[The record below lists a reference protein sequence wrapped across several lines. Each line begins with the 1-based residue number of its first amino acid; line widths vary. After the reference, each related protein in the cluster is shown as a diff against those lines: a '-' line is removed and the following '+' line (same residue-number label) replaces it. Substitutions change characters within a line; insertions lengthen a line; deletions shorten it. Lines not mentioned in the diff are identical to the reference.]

1 MNYSDRKM
9 APGQARH
16 PGPSTADYIHK
27 DRAKMDEFLI
37 ADDYKFLGDEDMS
50 TDMYLNADFAR
61 LEEQKLWPHTWQW
74 ACREEHIPNVGDY
87 IVYDIAHY
95 SFIITRT
102 SETEIKAYYNACLHR
117 GTKLRA
123 SGSEGCASD
132 FTCSFHGWSW
142 NLDGTIKNI
151 PCRWD
156 FPHVKDENITLPTA
170 RVELWGGFVWINM
183 DEKAPSFREY
193 VGPKF
198 LKQFEAW
205 ELEKRYVAVHIIKR
219 IPANW
224 KLMQA
229 AFFEAYHVH
238 ATHPQITSSS
248 ADANT
253 QYDIYGDHVGRF
265 VSLLGV
271 QSPHLN
277 GKYSEQEV
285 LDVMVLGDRTVL
297 EDANKLKVPEGGTA
311 REVMGEHLRKL
322 LSGVYQVNL
331 GKLSDSEMLD
341 CFSYNVFPNC
351 FLFPGI
357 SLPMVYRFRPDPKD
371 HTKSLYE
378 LIFMRP
384 VPENGERP
392 EPAEPYMLAEDQ
404 SFGTAPGMDPGFG
417 VVFDQDTDNVSL
429 QQEGMKASKKKT
441 ETLGNYQEIRLR
453 QFNQTLAK
461 YINRP

>member
-1 MNYSDRKM
+1 VNYDKAKM
-9 APGQARH
+9 APGQARC
-16 PGPSTADYIHK
+16 PGPSTADYIHN
-27 DRAKMDEFLI
+27 DRVRMDEFLI
-37 ADDYKFLGDEDMS
+37 EDNYRFLGDEDMP
-50 TDMYLNADFAR
+50 TEMYLSADYAR
-61 LEEQKLWPHTWQW
+61 LEEKRLWTRTWQW
-74 ACREEHIPNVGDY
+74 ACREEHVPNVGDY
-87 IVYDIAHY
+87 IVYDIGPY
-95 SFIITRT
+95 SFIIVRT
-102 SETEIKAYYNACLHR
+102 EGGIKAYYNACLHR

-123 SGSEGCASD
+123 SGSEGTAMN
-132 FTCSFHGWSW
+132 FTCSFHSWSW
-142 NLDGTIKNI
+142 NLDGSIRNI

-156 FPHVKDENITLPTA
+156 FPHVKDENVHLPEA
-170 RVELWGGFVWINM
+170 RVDLWGGFVWINM
-183 DEKAPSFREY
+183 DENAPSFRDY
-193 VGPKF
+193 VGPTV
-198 LKQFEAW
+198 LKQFERW
-205 ELEKRYVAVHIIKR
+205 ELEKRYVAVHIVKR

-229 AFFEAYHVH
+229 AFFEAYHVTG
-238 ATHPQITSSS
+238 THPQITSSS

-297 EDANKLKVPEGGTA
+297 DDANKLKVPDGGTA

-322 LSGVYQVNL
+322 LSGVYQVDLSN
-331 GKLSDSEMLD
+331 LSDAEMLD
-341 CFSYNVFPNC
+341 CFSYNIFPNC

-371 HTKSLYE
+371 HTKSIYE
-378 LIFMRP
+378 LVFLRP

-392 EPAEPYMLAEDQ
+392 EPAEPYYLAENQ
-404 SFGTAPGMDPGFG
+404 SFSTAPGMDPGFG
-417 VVFDQDTDNVSL
+417 VVFDQDTDNVGL
-429 QQEGMKASKKKT
+429 QQEGMRASKKKT

-461 YINRP
+461 YMSRP

>member
-1 MNYSDRKM
+1 M

-16 PGPSTADYIHK
+16 PGPSTADVIHN

-37 ADDYKFLGDEDMS
+37 ADDYKFLGDEDMP
-50 TDMYLNADFAR
+50 TEMYLSADFAR
-61 LEEQKLWPHTWQW
+61 LEEQRLWTRTWQW
-74 ACREEHIPNVGDY
+74 ACREEHVPNVGDY

-95 SFIITRT
+95 SFIIVRT

-123 SGSEGCASD
+123 SGSEGSASN

-142 NLDGTIKNI
+142 NLDGTLKNI

-156 FPHVKDENITLPTA
+156 FPHVKDENVHLPEA

-183 DEKAPSFREY
+183 DEKAPSFRDY

-229 AFFEAYHVH
+229 AFFEAYHVY
-238 ATHPQITSSS
+238 ATHPQIASSS

-253 QYDIYGDHVGRF
+253 QYDVYGDHVGRF

-297 EDANKLKVPEGGTA
+297 DDSAKLKVPEGGTA

-322 LSGVYQVNL
+322 LSGVYQVDL

-371 HTKSLYE
+371 HTKSIYE
-378 LIFMRP
+378 LVFMRP
-384 VPENGERP
+384 VPENGVRP
-392 EPAEPYMLAEDQ
+392 EPAEPYALAENQ
-404 SFGTAPGMDPGFG
+404 SFSTAPGMDPGFG
-417 VVFDQDTDNVSL
+417 VVFDQDTDNVGL
-429 QQEGMKASKKKT
+429 QQEGMLASKKKT

-461 YINRP
+461 YMSKP